1 LEIKQEI
8 MQRLQEMKQD
18 EEIGVILEAQM
29 EDIQTQTE
37 ELIDQKDMDYHQET
51 IRLRGVL
58 RV

>member
-1 LEIKQEI
+1 
-8 MQRLQEMKQD
+8 MKQD

>member
-1 LEIKQEI
+1 
-8 MQRLQEMKQD
+8 MKQV
-18 EEIGVILEAQM
+18 EEIGVLLETQIG
-29 EDIQTQTE
+29 DIQTQTE